1 VRPLRA
7 RSPAP
12 PGCHQVPGVPAPVL
26 LVGRPVG
33 VLHRRLS
40 PVRPEA
46 AGPSGRAPVEVV
58 MPVGAPPPQTKLDQL
73 RPQLLAMLDNPL
85 RLCTE
90 GGGRVLARQCPD
102 GTLKPVDK
110 LGGYSIRP
118 LAYWAEKGEYPST
131 PIPKCPHDP
140 FCVDC
145 GRFVLDGGA
154 PPDAA
159 PIAPVGQVPPPPP
172 VPAAPP
178 SPVVSVERSGAG
190 VEDAP
195 LGASLA
201 LVPVSVPAVVPRRRR
216 VPVGAV
222 RRLRPVGVLLLAG
235 LAMAALW
242 SGVSSAVVPLEDT
255 MPSGDV
261 VVVSVATIPGQ

>member
-1 VRPLRA
+1 
-7 RSPAP
+7 
-12 PGCHQVPGVPAPVL
+12 
-26 LVGRPVG
+26 
-33 VLHRRLS
+33 
-40 PVRPEA
+40 
-46 AGPSGRAPVEVV
+46 

-85 RLCTE
+85 RLCPD

-145 GRFVLDGGA
+145 GRFVLDGGD
-154 PPDAA
+154 PPEPAV
-159 PIAPVGQVPPPPP
+159 IAPVGQVPPPPP
-172 VPAAPP
+172 VPAVSSP
-178 SPVVSVERSGAG
+178 PVVSVERSGAG

-201 LVPVSVPAVVPRRRR
+201 LVPVSVPAGVPRRR
-216 VPVGAV
+216 VALPTVA

-235 LAMAALW
+235 VAMAALW
-242 SGVSSAVVPLEDT
+242 SGVSSWVAPLEDELPQPT
-255 MPSGDV
+255 STS
-261 VVVSVATIPGQ
+261 VSVATIPGQ

>member
-1 VRPLRA
+1 
-7 RSPAP
+7 
-12 PGCHQVPGVPAPVL
+12 
-26 LVGRPVG
+26 
-33 VLHRRLS
+33 
-40 PVRPEA
+40 
-46 AGPSGRAPVEVV
+46 

-85 RLCTE
+85 RLCPD

-145 GRFVLDGGA
+145 GRFVLDGGT
-154 PPDAA
+154 PPEPA
-159 PIAPVGQVPPPPP
+159 PIEPVELVPPPPP
-172 VPAAPP
+172 VPAVSSP
-178 SPVVSVERSGAG
+178 PVVSVERSGAG

-201 LVPVSVPAVVPRRRR
+201 LVPVSVPAGVPRRRR
-216 VPVGAV
+216 VP
-222 RRLRPVGVLLLAG
+222 RRVPRWLRPAGVLVAAG
-235 LAMAALW
+235 LLM
-242 SGVSSAVVPLEDT
+242 VVAWQVLFSMVAPLEDEL
-255 MPSGDV
+255 PAADA